1 MIKQKEIKND
11 IKREIDFYIYNHD
24 KKRFLSISEITK
36 YIYNYGCY
44 YQKEIKLKL
53 ESYAMVELFKEMFDL
68 IYIDYDT
75 YSFCE
80 LELIEKPL
88 IIFGITEDLK
98 QIKRIRELKKE
109 MRINNRLKQKEV
121 LKC

>member
-1 MIKQKEIKND
+1 MITEKELKNNIK
-11 IKREIDFYIYNHD
+11 KEIDFYIYNHD
-24 KKRFLSISEITK
+24 KKRFLSIPEITK
-36 YIYNYGCY
+36 YIYSYGSY

-53 ESYAMVELFKEMFDL
+53 EGYAMVELFKEMFDL

-109 MRINNRLKQKEV
+109 MRINNILKRKEEI
-121 LKC
+121 K